1 MYTSCTYAYYT
12 YVLLNTSFPYTI
24 YYIVLHLYYT
34 HTLLYIYNTIYIGIK
49 KLKIVFNDL
58 PSQSALLL
66 ASSSTSNTSSTS
78 SSYSSNKLNELSSY
92 LTSLLASPRQGLNN
106 THTHNNTHTNNNTYT
121 PQYDDDM
128 NDISYKDD
136 DLELKVLLTNIKM
149 ISNRLLLHKKTSY
162 PFDTVRKDCRR
173 PTFYERY
180 WLLHLCIILG
190 TGIVSKEVIIMTGN
204 GSFQR
209 FIHSTYITL
218 SKQIHERIVEPVSDL
233 FSELFQTISR
243 RKEGIVTRED
253 LEQSQQALNRMLEV
267 GIHVC

>member
-66 ASSSTSNTSSTS
+66 ASSTSSASSSS

-106 THTHNNTHTNNNTYT
+106 THIHTNTHTNSNNIQSYD
-121 PQYDDDM
+121 DDDM

-136 DLELKVLLTNIKM
+136 DLELKVLLSNIKM
-149 ISNRLLLHKKTSY
+149 ISYRLLLHKKTSY

-180 WLLHLCIILG
+180 WLLHLLLILG
-190 TGIVSKEVIIMTGN
+190 TGIFSKEVIIMTRN
-204 GSFQR
+204 GSLQR
-209 FIHSTYITL
+209 FIHGTYITL
-218 SKQIHERIVEPVSDL
+218 SKQIHERIIEPVSDL

-267 GIHVC
+267 CICIY